1 MWRAV
6 NDDGTLNYSFI
17 EALRFTYPYY
27 GLRLVGG
34 ILFFSGMLIMVY
46 NVWKT
51 VSDRKP
57 EPVAVL
63 EPA

>member
-1 MWRAV
+1 MGSARHPAGV
-6 NDDGTLNYSFI
+6 VVCLLG
-17 EALRFTYPYY
+17 
-27 GLRLVGG
+27 GLLY
-34 ILFFSGMLIMVY
+34 FSGMLIMVY

-51 VSDRKP
+51 VSDKKP